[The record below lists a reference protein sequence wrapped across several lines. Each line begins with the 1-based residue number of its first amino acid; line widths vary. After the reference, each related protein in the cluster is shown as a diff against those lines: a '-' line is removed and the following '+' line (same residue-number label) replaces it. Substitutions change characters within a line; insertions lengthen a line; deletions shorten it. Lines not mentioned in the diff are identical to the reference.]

1 MKMNIGNFVRFDKFV
16 SSSLNISR
24 NKASN
29 LIKEGKVFLDGRILD
44 EVSAE
49 ISSGDITLGETVHVS
64 RGALKLKPF
73 LDKLN
78 LNLQDLNALDVGS
91 STGGFV
97 EVLLYSGVKSVTA
110 LDIGTMQLDGSLRY
124 DKRVIVRENTD
135 IRDFKSENKFD
146 IITCDVSFISLK
158 NIMQSL
164 KYLSNGIIIVLFKPQ
179 FEVGLHTKRNKKGVV
194 TDEKAIIIAKA
205 NFESFCLNLG
215 LKLILTKECE
225 ITGKNGNKEYFYAFK

>member
-1 MKMNIGNFVRFDKFV
+1 MKMNIGSFVRFDKFV
-16 SSSLNISR
+16 SSKLNISR

-29 LIKEGKVFLDGRILD
+29 LIKEGKVFLDGKILD

-73 LDKLN
+73 LKELN
-78 LNLQDLNALDVGS
+78 LNLQGFSALDVGS

-97 EVLLYSGVKSVTA
+97 EVLLNSGVKSVVA
-110 LDIGTMQLDGSLRY
+110 LDIGTMQLDESLRY

-135 IRDFKSENKFD
+135 IRNFKSENKFN

-158 NIMQSL
+158 NIIQIL
-164 KYLSNGIIIVLFKPQ
+164 KNLSNGTIITLFKPQ
-179 FEVGLHTKRNKKGVV
+179 FEVGMHAKRNKKGVV
-194 TDEKAIIIAKA
+194 TDKKAIITAKA
-205 NFESFCLNLG
+205 DFESFCLNLG
-215 LKLILTKECE
+215 LKPILAKQCE
-225 ITGKNGNKEYFYAFK
+225 IAGKNGNKEYFYAFR